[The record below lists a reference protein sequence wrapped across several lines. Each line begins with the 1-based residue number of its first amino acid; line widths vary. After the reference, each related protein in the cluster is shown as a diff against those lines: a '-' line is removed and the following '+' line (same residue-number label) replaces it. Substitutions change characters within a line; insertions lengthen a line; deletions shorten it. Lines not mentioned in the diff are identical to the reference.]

1 MTATG
6 AGEHSGCH
14 ALASQLPQFTF
25 RIAEGVVDAMSK
37 LRESSSQAV
46 VADCPLGDWSAEELI
61 EEIQRIDGFVPVI
74 VRAAQ
79 ASLEDAVRV
88 MKLGAYYFLQR
99 DEEFDAGQLARLI
112 ANAVDY
118 YRERVGAWKD
128 HSLAREPWRK
138 VLVGESKAMED
149 VVRMIRLV
157 GPRRST
163 VLISGETGTGKELV
177 ARAVHLASGRAHLPM
192 VAVNCTALPE
202 NLLEAELFGH
212 VKGAFTGAIQSR
224 IGRFEQA
231 NRSTL
236 FLDEIGDLPLEVQ
249 AKLLRVLQEKEFQRL
264 GSSETVRVDARVIS
278 ATNVDILEHV
288 RDGRFR
294 EDLYYRL
301 NVIPITIPP
310 LRDRRGDIPALVHHF
325 SEKICRQ
332 EEIPHKKVTR
342 ETTDRLMHY
351 SWPGNIRQL
360 ENAVERAVTLSG
372 DRECL
377 HAGDFSLPAPSH
389 WKTAISTVPEIQVPA
404 EGLDFESTVGRVE
417 RTLIEQ
423 ALRLTKGNK
432 KQAADMLRLKRTTL
446 TAKLKSLEAIAVNA

>member
-1 MTATG
+1 
-6 AGEHSGCH
+6 
-14 ALASQLPQFTF
+14 
-25 RIAEGVVDAMSK
+25 MSK
-37 LRESSSQAV
+37 LREASSQAV

-61 EEIQRIDGFVPVI
+61 EEIQRIDSFVPVI
-74 VRAAQ
+74 IRAAQ

-99 DEEFDAGQLARLI
+99 DEDFDAGQLARLV

-118 YRERVGAWKD
+118 YRERVGTWKD

-149 VVRMIRLV
+149 VLRMIRLV

-278 ATNVDILEHV
+278 ATNVDLLEHV
-288 RDGRFR
+288 REGRFR

-301 NVIPITIPP
+301 NVIPIAIPP

-325 SEKICRQ
+325 IEKICRQ
-332 EEIPHKKVTR
+332 EEIPHKSVTG

-351 SWPGNIRQL
+351 SWPGNVRQL
-360 ENAVERAVTLSG
+360 ENAVDRAVTLSG
-372 DRECL
+372 DREQL

-389 WKTAISTVPEIQVPA
+389 WKSAITTVPEIQVPSG
-404 EGLDFESTVGRVE
+404 GLDFESTVGRIE

-446 TAKLKSLEAIAVNA
+446 TAKLKSMEAIAVNA